1 MTNIIQFP
9 RSDSSAHD
17 MASLK
22 LQARPIDGDG
32 GGGIL
37 AKLVRVVWVAT
48 VLVWPVIKWVLS
60 FDVLF
65 QLFRMLHHWSTPGL
79 YATWTFFLHFSVL
92 VLLTCFVSLYK
103 PRGISPPRPLPHQ

>member
-9 RSDSSAHD
+9 RADSRAND
-17 MASLK
+17 LAPLK
-22 LQARPIDGDG
+22 FQARPIDGPEG
-32 GGGIL
+32 EGIL
-37 AKLVRVVWVAT
+37 SNLVKVVWVAT
-48 VLVWPVIKWVLS
+48 VLVWPVMTWVLS

-65 QLFRMLHHWSTPGL
+65 QFFRMLCHWSTPGV

-103 PRGISPPRPLPHQ
+103 PRGI

>member
-9 RSDSSAHD
+9 SSDSGAHD
-17 MASLK
+17 LAPLK
-22 LQARPIDGDG
+22 LEARPIDDVAG

-37 AKLVRVVWVAT
+37 SNLVKVVWVAT
-48 VLVWPVIKWVLS
+48 VLVLPVLKWVLS

-65 QLFRMLHHWSTPGL
+65 QFFRMLYHWSTPGV

-103 PRGISPPRPLPHQ
+103 PRGI

>member
-9 RSDSSAHD
+9 RSDSGAHD
-17 MASLK
+17 LAPLK
-22 LQARPIDGDG
+22 LQARPIDDVAG

-37 AKLVRVVWVAT
+37 SNLVKVVWVAI
-48 VLVWPVIKWVLS
+48 VLVWPVMKWVLS

-65 QLFRMLHHWSTPGL
+65 QFLRMLYHWSTPGV

-103 PRGISPPRPLPHQ
+103 PRGI

>member
-9 RSDSSAHD
+9 RSDSSAD
-17 MASLK
+17 DLAPRK
-22 LQARPIDGDG
+22 LLARPTDGPG
-32 GGGIL
+32 VGGIL
-37 AKLVRVVWVAT
+37 SNLLKVVWVAT
-48 VLVWPVIKWVLS
+48 VLVWPVMKWVLS

-65 QLFRMLHHWSTPGL
+65 QFLRMLYHWTTPSV

-103 PRGISPPRPLPHQ
+103 PRGI

>member
-9 RSDSSAHD
+9 RSDSGAHD
-17 MASLK
+17 LAPLK
-22 LQARPIDGDG
+22 LQARPIDDVAG

-37 AKLVRVVWVAT
+37 SNLVKVVWVAT
-48 VLVWPVIKWVLS
+48 VLVWPVMKWVLS

-65 QLFRMLHHWSTPGL
+65 QFSRMLYQWSTPGV

-103 PRGISPPRPLPHQ
+103 PRGI